1 MNIKLK
7 VKEGTHSTFSRT
19 KLEVTWMVPMCVTT
33 TLSPLGNWTKEVI
46 ELVTLVNKSIEWTMW
61 FVAPVSRTQV
71 SWLYAVLFEGLIAK
85 IECCMLKHIEF
96 CKRSL
101 EIPERAELAMW
112 ITSLEL
118 PELDAWGFNREINC

>member
-1 MNIKLK
+1 MDIKLK

-19 KLEVTWMVPMCVTT
+19 KLEVTCMVPMCVTT
-33 TLSPLGNWTKEVI
+33 TLSPLGNWTKEVT
-46 ELVTLVNKSIEWTMW
+46 ELVILVNKATEWTIW
-61 FVAPVSRTQV
+61 SVAPISSTQV

-96 CKRSL
+96 CKRSS